1 MKGSEAII
9 KSLEQQGVKH
19 IFGHPGGAILDVYD
33 ALYESNIEHIL
44 VRHEQCA
51 AHAADGYAR
60 ASGKIGVCMATSGPG
75 ATNLLTGIA
84 TANAEPSSVVG
95 YASAESTPSPLTSQT
110 AAIDPSKSIVFLPV
124 EGAPQSTVSALNRSL
139 RNSSQVHGLG
149 LVPGNTTNAKY
160 RVKGYFSALN
170 DGTGTLL
177 VYIWDVVD
185 QNGNRIHRINGRER
199 TGNASAD
206 PWQSITDQEIS
217 AVADTTAAK
226 LKSWVEARS

>member
-1 MKGSEAII
+1 MKSRLLNSI
-9 KSLEQQGVKH
+9 
-19 IFGHPGGAILDVYD
+19 
-33 ALYESNIEHIL
+33 ALLVGLFALAACTSATVDQTLAPQPVASNVQPTENP
-44 VRHEQCA
+44 Q
-51 AHAADGYAR
+51 D
-60 ASGKIGVCMATSGPG
+60 
-75 ATNLLTGIA
+75 IA

-110 AAIDPSKSIVFLPV
+110 AAIDPSQSIAFLPV